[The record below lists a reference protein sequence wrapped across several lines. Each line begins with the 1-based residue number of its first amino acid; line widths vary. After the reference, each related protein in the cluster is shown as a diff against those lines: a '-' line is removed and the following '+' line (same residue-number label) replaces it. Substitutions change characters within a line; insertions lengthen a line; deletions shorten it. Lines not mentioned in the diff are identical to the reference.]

1 MSGVRRGG
9 AAAVLLSC
17 LLVLV
22 ACTGGPSGDAPAA
35 PAPPAPPEPRDVVAT
50 AARSLA
56 EAGSARVELSVGAA
70 TGAVQASGPMRF
82 TPFATDL
89 SVALGTRGAQVR
101 AVDDAVWFRLGGA
114 QDWQSLSPG
123 MVPVGAVGGALQAVR
138 GLTGV
143 TERGSEPVGGVP
155 AIAYDGTVDLAAARA
170 GADPATA
177 SRLDQLSGL
186 VSPTPRF
193 TAWVGAPDAP
203 QADRGR
209 LLRLRLEPATPGA
222 APQPDRAPA
231 PGTVTIAFAEPG
243 LPVEVTPP
251 A

>member
-1 MSGVRRGG
+1 MTGARRGG
-9 AAAVLLSC
+9 AGAVLLAC

-22 ACTGGPSGDAPAA
+22 ACTGTPSGDESAS
-35 PAPPAPPEPRDVVAT
+35 PAPPEPRDVVAA

-56 EAGSARVELSVGAA
+56 DAGSARVELTVGAA

-89 SVALGTRGAQVR
+89 RVALGPRDAQVR
-101 AVDDAVWFRLGGA
+101 AVDDGVWFRLGDA
-114 QDWQSLSPG
+114 QGWQSLSPG

-138 GLTGV
+138 GLADV
-143 TERGSEPVGGVP
+143 TERGSEHLGAVPVTVYG
-155 AIAYDGTVDLAAARA
+155 GTVDLAAARA

-177 SRLDQLSGL
+177 GRLDQLSGL

-193 TAWVGAPDAP
+193 TAWIGAPDAP

-209 LLRLRLEPATPGA
+209 LLRLSLEPATPGA
-222 APQPDRAPA
+222 EPPA
-231 PGTVTIAFAEPG
+231 TPASGAVTIGFAEPG
-243 LPVEVTPP
+243 VPVEVTPP
-251 A
+251 P